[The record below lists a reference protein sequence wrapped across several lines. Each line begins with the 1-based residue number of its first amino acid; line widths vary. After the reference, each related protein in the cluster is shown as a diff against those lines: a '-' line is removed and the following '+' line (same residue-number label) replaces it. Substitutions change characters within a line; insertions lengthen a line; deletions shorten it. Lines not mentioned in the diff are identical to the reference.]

1 MKQQTEVKKRFKT
14 YKAKKRWVTAP
25 ILFIGV
31 LGVAGL
37 ATDNVQAAELD
48 TQPETT
54 MVQPDNPDP
63 QVGSTTPKTAVTEE
77 ATVQKDTTSQ
87 PTKVEEVAP
96 ENKGTEQSSATP
108 NDTTNVQQPTAEA
121 EKSAQEQPVVS
132 PETTNEP
139 LGQPTEVAPAENEA
153 NKSTSIPKEFETPDV
168 DKAVDEAKKDP
179 NIIVVEKPAEDLGN
193 VSSKDLAAKEKEVDQ
208 LQKEQAKKIAQ
219 QAAELK
225 AKNEKIAK
233 ENAEIAAKNK
243 AEKERYEKEVAE
255 YNKHKNEN
263 SYVNEAISKNLV
275 FDQSVVTKDT
285 KISSIKGGKFIKAT
299 DFNKVNAGD
308 SKDIFTKLRKDMGG
322 KATGNFQNSFVK
334 EVNLGANGGYA
345 VLLEKNKPVTVTY
358 TGLNA
363 SYLGRKITKA
373 EFVYELQS
381 SPSQSGTLNAVF
393 SNDPIITA
401 FIGTNRVNGKDV
413 KTRLTIKF
421 FDASGKE
428 VLPDKDSPFAYAL
441 SSLNSSL
448 TNKGG
453 HAEFVSDF
461 GANNA
466 FKYINGS
473 YVKKQAD
480 GKFYSPE
487 DIDYGTGP
495 SGLKNSDWDA
505 VGHKNAYFGSGVGLA
520 NGRIS
525 FSFGMTTK
533 GKSNVPVSSAQWF
546 AFSTNLNAKSVTP
559 KRQFNSPKE
568 PEKATIEFNRYK
580 ANVVPVLVPN
590 KEVTDGQKNINDL
603 NVKRGDSLQYIVTGD
618 TTELAKVD
626 PKTVT
631 KQGIRDTFDA
641 EKVTIDLSKVKV
653 YQADASLNEKDLKA
667 VSAAINSGK
676 AKDVTASYDLNLDQ
690 NTVTAMMKTNA
701 DGSVVLAMGY
711 KYLLVL
717 PFVVKNVEGD
727 FENTAVQLTNDGET
741 VTNTVINHVP
751 GSNPSK
757 DVKADKNGTVG
768 SVSLH
773 DKDIPL
779 QTKIYYE
786 VKSSERPA
794 NYGGITEEWGMNDVL
809 DTTHDRFTGK
819 WHAITNYDIQ
829 IGKETLKAGSDIT
842 KYIEL
847 TNKDGQDLTFTMN
860 QALLA
865 ALNEGSNKVG
875 KQAWSV
881 YLEVER
887 IKTGDVE
894 NTQTE
899 NYNKELVRSNT
910 VVTHTPDDPK
920 PTKTVHNKKGED
932 INHGKVAR
940 GDVLSYEMTWDLKG
954 YDKDFAFDTV
964 DLATGVSFF
973 DDYDET
979 KVTPIK
985 DILRVKDSKGVDI
998 TNQFTIS
1005 WDDAKGTVTI
1015 SAKDPQAFILAYGG
1029 GQELR
1034 VTLPTKVKANVSGDV
1049 YNSAEQ
1055 NTFGQRIKTNTVV
1068 NHIPKVNPKKDVVIK
1083 VGDKQSQNGAT
1094 IKLGEKFFYEFTS
1107 SDIPAEYAGLVEEW
1121 SLSDKLDV
1129 KHDKFSGQW
1138 SVFANSNFVLADGT
1152 KVNKGDDISKLFTM
1166 TFEQGVVKITASQ
1179 AFLDAMNLKENK
1191 NVAHSWKAFIGVERI
1206 AAGDVYNTIEESFN
1220 NEKIKTN
1227 TVVTHTPEKP
1237 QTPPEKTVIVPPTP
1251 KTPQAP
1257 VEPLVV
1263 EKASVVPELPQTGE
1277 KQNVLLTVAGSL
1289 VTMLGL
1295 AGLGFKRRKETK

>member
-1 MKQQTEVKKRFKT
+1 MNQQTEVKKRFKM
-14 YKAKKRWVTAP
+14 YKAKKHWVVAP
-25 ILFIGV
+25 ILFLGV
-31 LGVAGL
+31 LGAVGL

-54 MVQPDNPDP
+54 MVQPDNPDS

-108 NDTTNVQQPTAEA
+108 NDTTNAQQPTAEA

-153 NKSTSIPKEFETPDV
+153 NKSTSITKEFETPDV

-179 NIIVVEKPAEDLGN
+179 NITVVEKPAEDLGN

-334 EVNLGANGGYA
+334 EANLGSNGGYA

-546 AFSTNLNAKSVTP
+546 AFSTNLNAQSVKP
-559 KRQFNSPKE
+559 IFNYGNPKE

-641 EKVTIDLSKVKV
+641 EKVMIDLSKVKV

-667 VSAAINSGK
+667 VAAAINSGK
-676 AKDVTASYDLNLDQ
+676 AQDVTASYDLNLDQ
-690 NTVTAMMKTNA
+690 NVVTAMMKTNA

-865 ALNEGSNKVG
+865 VLNEESNKVG

-920 PTKTVHNKKGED
+920 PTKAVHNKKGED

-985 DILRVKDSKGVDI
+985 DLLRVKDSKGVDI

-1015 SAKDPQAFILAYGG
+1015 SAKDPQALAYG

-1107 SDIPAEYAGLVEEW
+1107 SDIPAEYAGVVEDW
-1121 SLSDKLDV
+1121 SISDKLDV

-1138 SVFANSNFVLADGT
+1138 SVFANSAFVLADGT

-1166 TFEQGVVKITASQ
+1166 TFDKGVVKITASQ

-1191 NVAHSWKAFIGVERI
+1191 HVAHSWKAFIGVERI